1 MQGIDG
7 LMFKGDAS
15 HKLTKLIC
23 LNTDEKVYHG
33 LYTLMTFVRA
43 NNEFFLSTTDVYD
56 EPLNQF
62 NQINNSELATVGWS
76 DNSANPVGTFL
87 IFIINR
93 LRTQISNLAFH
104 Y

>member
-1 MQGIDG
+1 MRPSIPCIKELSCKYLVSLDKFETKVMEGIDG

-62 NQINNSELATVGWS
+62 NQINNSELATVG
-76 DNSANPVGTFL
+76 
-87 IFIINR
+87 
-93 LRTQISNLAFH
+93 
-104 Y
+104 